1 MAMFPPCCIARVAL
15 CGVGHEEGKLIY
27 NATDDEATGT
37 HHAVTHEGEGVDA
50 VALSDEVVKI
60 ADHGVVGMV
69 RVVRAAPVV
78 AQIDQQRVDVACS
91 CARAYTTHHG
101 ETTSGAKRVKQCI
114 RVIFLATER
123 QLMPA
128 PNSPCTIACS
138 TRTTAHAPPAQVV
151 SK

>member
-27 NATDDEATGT
+27 NATDNDATEEGT
-37 HHAVTHEGEGVDA
+37 NHAVTHEGEGVDA

-78 AQIDQQRVDVACS
+78 AHIDQQRVDVACS
-91 CARAYTTHHG
+91 YARVYTTHHG
-101 ETTSGAKRVKQCI
+101 ET
-114 RVIFLATER
+114 
-123 QLMPA
+123 M
-128 PNSPCTIACS
+128 
-138 TRTTAHAPPAQVV
+138 
-151 SK
+151 